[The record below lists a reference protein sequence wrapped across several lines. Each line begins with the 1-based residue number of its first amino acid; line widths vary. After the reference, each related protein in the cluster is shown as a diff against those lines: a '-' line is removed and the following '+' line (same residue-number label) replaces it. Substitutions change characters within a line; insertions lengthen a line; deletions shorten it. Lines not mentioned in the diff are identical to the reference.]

1 MALFAGKNVA
11 ASLVSSWA
19 HGPGLTAKIRFTRS
33 CLHTNIRIE
42 FNSVKLEAMFVG
54 RNTRILGFSV
64 APEIAEEYDRLAQ
77 RQKKSK
83 SELFR
88 QMVESYKANLDEEEF
103 FRLQARMARRAQ
115 RKRIF
120 TEKEVEKIVFEDR

>member
-1 MALFAGKNVA
+1 MA
-11 ASLVSSWA
+11 
-19 HGPGLTAKIRFTRS
+19 
-33 CLHTNIRIE
+33 
-42 FNSVKLEAMFVG
+42 

-64 APEIAEEYDRLAQ
+64 TPEIAEEYDRIAE

-88 QMVESYKANLDEEEF
+88 QMVENYKAKLDEEEF
-103 FRLQARMARRAQ
+103 FRLQGKMSRRAQ
-115 RKRIF
+115 RKMIF